1 LFLDTSNQGR
11 IGFGVLYLK
20 SQIQNP
26 KLKSPKRAGHYTNC
40 GAKLMSI
47 KEPAV
52 LNIGLVGG
60 GRFCKEILEKTTSV
74 YEQEEIYAPI
84 VAVADPNPE
93 SPGRL
98 LADELGLLTFGEYH
112 KLYDRRYNIH
122 LIIILTPAAGILED
136 ILETR
141 PKRIRI
147 LSNHVFRIF
156 WNAIG
161 LEERKLR
168 ERTDEMETIL
178 NGIQDFILV
187 ITPDMEIIEANE
199 AFLTKMNYTREAV
212 IGKKCHQV
220 YHKIDYPCTQDKT
233 NCPLRDVVR
242 NKRQVRQI
250 QTRVLPD
257 GEKRYYE
264 VNIYP
269 IWEKNG
275 KVSKFIHISRDIT
288 QRKKEEEEIT
298 GRLEFMV
305 EERTRQL
312 KETHEK
318 LLHQDK
324 MSSLGKLS
332 ASVVHEINNPI
343 AGILNLIML
352 MKRIIGEDGYSK
364 NENDRFKQYLE
375 LMETETRR
383 TSRIVSNLLAF
394 SRQSKMEPRQLN
406 INRLIE
412 QTLFINS
419 NLLKISGVSV
429 EKKLDPSLPDL
440 VGSEDQLQQVFM
452 NLVSNAAEAM
462 ESTNG
467 GVLTIQSKF
476 IESENKIQVNVK
488 DTGPGIAYINISKLF
503 EPFFTTKKKGK
514 GVGLGLSVVYGII
527 QEHGGTIFVRSTVGN
542 GATFEVRLP
551 LKPASHGGD
560 INRRN
565 S

>member
-1 LFLDTSNQGR
+1 M
-11 IGFGVLYLK
+11 
-20 SQIQNP
+20 P
-26 KLKSPKRAGHYTNC
+26 
-40 GAKLMSI
+40 I
-47 KEPAV
+47 KEPSV
-52 LNIGLVGG
+52 INIGLVGG
-60 GRFCKEILEKTTSV
+60 GEFCREILEKTTSV

-84 VAVADPNPE
+84 IAVTDPDPK
-93 SPGRL
+93 SPGRV
-98 LADELGLLTFGEYH
+98 LADQLGLLTFDDCH
-112 KLYDRRYNIH
+112 KLYDRRYNVH
-122 LIIILTPAAGILED
+122 LIIILTPDTGIFED
-136 ILETR
+136 ILQTR

-147 LSNHVFRIF
+147 LSYHVFAIF

-168 ERTDEMETIL
+168 QRTKEMETIL

-187 ITPDMEIIEANE
+187 IKPDMEIIEANE
-199 AFLTKMNYTREAV
+199 AFLTKMNYTPLEV

-220 YHKIDYPCTQDKT
+220 YHNLDDPCADDETS
-233 NCPLRDVVR
+233 CPLRDVVR

-250 QTRVLPD
+250 QTRVLPS

-269 IWEKNG
+269 IWEKDG
-275 KVSKFIHISRDIT
+275 KISNFIHISRDIT
-288 QRKKEEEEIT
+288 QRKKEEAEIT
-298 GRLEFMV
+298 SRLELMV

-352 MKRIIGEDGYSK
+352 MKRIVGEDGFSEK
-364 NENDRFKQYLE
+364 EIDQFKQYLD

-394 SRQSKMEPRQLN
+394 SRQSKMEPRQLS

-419 NLLKISGVSV
+419 NLLKISGVRV
-429 EKKLDPSLPDL
+429 EKNLDPNLPDL

-462 ESTNG
+462 EAANG
-467 GVLTIQSKF
+467 GVLTI
-476 IESENKIQVNVK
+476 ESRLVPGEDKIQVNVK

-514 GVGLGLSVVYGII
+514 GVGLGLSVAYGII
-527 QEHGGTIFVRSTVGN
+527 QEHGGSIFVRSTVGN
-542 GATFEVRLP
+542 GATFQVRLP
-551 LKPASHGGD
+551 LKPASNKSEQLGGLGEQH
-560 INRRN
+560 
-565 S
+565 

>member
-1 LFLDTSNQGR
+1 MT
-11 IGFGVLYLK
+11 V
-20 SQIQNP
+20 
-26 KLKSPKRAGHYTNC
+26 
-40 GAKLMSI
+40 
-47 KEPAV
+47 KEPSV
-52 LNIGLVGG
+52 INIGLVGG
-60 GRFCKEILEKTTSV
+60 GEFCREILEKTTSV

-84 VAVADPNPE
+84 IAVTDPDPK
-93 SPGRL
+93 SPGRV
-98 LADELGLLTFGEYH
+98 LADQLGLLTFDDYY
-112 KLYDRRYNIH
+112 KLYDRRYNID
-122 LIIILTPAAGILED
+122 LIIILTHGTELLED
-136 ILETR
+136 ILQTR
-141 PKRIRI
+141 PRRIRI

-199 AFLTKMNYTREAV
+199 AFLTKMNYTPEEV

-220 YHKIDYPCTQDKT
+220 YHLIDYPCKNEEM
-233 NCPLRDVVR
+233 NCPLQDVVR
-242 NKRQVRQI
+242 NKRPVRQI
-250 QTRVLPD
+250 QTRELPN
-257 GEKRYYE
+257 GENRYYE

-269 IWEKNG
+269 IWEKDG
-275 KVSKFIHISRDIT
+275 KISKFIHISRDIT

-298 GRLEFMV
+298 RRLEFMV

-352 MKRIIGEDGYSK
+352 MKRIVGEDELK
-364 NENDRFKQYLE
+364 RNEIDQFTKYLD

-394 SRQSKMEPRQLN
+394 SRQSKMEPRRLD

-412 QTLFINS
+412 QTLFLNS
-419 NLLKISGVSV
+419 NLLKICGVKV
-429 EKKLDPSLPDL
+429 EKELDLNLPEL

-452 NLVSNAAEAM
+452 NLISNAAEAM
-462 ESTNG
+462 EASGG
-467 GVLTIQSKF
+467 GVLKLTSKLLA
-476 IESENKIQVNVK
+476 SEDKIQINVS
-488 DTGPGIAYINISKLF
+488 DTGPGIPYVNISKLF

-514 GVGLGLSVVYGII
+514 GVGLGLSVAYGII
-527 QEHGGTIFVRSTVGN
+527 QEHGGSIFVRSTVGN
-542 GATFEVRLP
+542 GATFQVRLP
-551 LKPASHGGD
+551 LKSAPEEM
-560 INRRN
+560 IKLEV
-565 S
+565 